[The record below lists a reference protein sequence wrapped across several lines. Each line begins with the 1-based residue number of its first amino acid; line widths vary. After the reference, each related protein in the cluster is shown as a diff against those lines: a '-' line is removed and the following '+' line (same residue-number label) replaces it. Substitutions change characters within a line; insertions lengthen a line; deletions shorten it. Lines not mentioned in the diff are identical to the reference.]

1 MKTADGRLQAI
12 DEAIEQFEE
21 SWRHDAEEL
30 IQRVAGAAGL
40 GEDPELLAELIRV
53 DIDRRYAAGVD
64 VNLQGYFQRFPKL
77 LEEASRVVEICFE
90 DYRVRKSRRK
100 VCVAARWSGFSA
112 VASEAWFQE
121 LQALTQVNPA
131 VNQLEF
137 PSTASFISSQLMPG
151 EAAFAPAPP
160 PFTSERIGDFELVA
174 LLGEGTFSRV
184 YLARQVSLGRRY
196 VAVKVVDRPMQEP
209 YNLSR
214 LQHTGIV
221 PLYSCHE
228 TDGRWV
234 LCMPYS
240 GATTL
245 ARWLREQR
253 DPVQRNGDSLKTCV
267 ESAQAKLT
275 THDESQ
281 PVSITN
287 PPAEVVQSLCRW
299 HHAAVG
305 PLQQLQGMT
314 GSRLILWMFRRLTSA
329 LAHAHQRGLV
339 HGDLKPANILIRND
353 GEPALIDFNLSQSTE
368 SRQRVWIG
376 GTLPYL
382 AREQLQQ
389 LLTNSSGPPR
399 PEYDIHALG
408 VILFEI
414 LEGRLPF
421 RAPSNSSPEELR
433 AALASHDEPISFNA
447 RTGTPG
453 MRAIVKACLKPNSVV
468 CYPTATELL
477 SDIDR
482 EIANQPL
489 RYAREPF
496 VTGQLPK
503 VLRRYPRAFSGGF
516 ITAVALVVVMLLG
529 VWLSTT
535 RRDQKRL
542 VALTALRKLQQITDE
557 TSCNLMYSQVEQSTN
572 NLLGSSEVV
581 GSIVDAMDCLEGESF
596 IDAWDRCYPYLN
608 ENEQEN
614 ARYCVAL
621 LSLFGVQLRQMEL
634 LRETAAGPDKV
645 PAFSVS
651 ADQLSGIF
659 KVVSKELGG
668 RHDLSVLFNEPA
680 GGLTETESVEAESIV
695 SKSDP
700 VVSTAFE
707 QLLEVKQL
715 ADRGELEDAL
725 AMLERQKPPQSLEVV
740 HWMLRGQLQ
749 HSLGRFRE
757 AVASLSI
764 VLNSYPNLAPALL
777 CRGISE
783 TAIFQFTEAERDFTA
798 LLEQDDQFADAWL
811 HRNFARQGLGNFD
824 GALSDLAKAIS
835 LRPNSNR
842 YYLTRARLLEKMQLP
857 EEAAADFR
865 TARELVPLALEDRI
879 AFASVMIA
887 VDAERAL
894 SELQRAEK
902 LFGPRVRILQT
913 MAHVLSEH
921 LKRESEAITV
931 LDRLLTSQP
940 NYPKALAGRAVLL
953 ARAGKIELAIEDL
966 KKLLPEKVKLPPE
979 LMFQVASAFSLCSDF
994 RPQLRP
1000 QAFRWLT
1007 WALAGGYGASRL
1019 ESDPDLAPLRN
1030 DPEFATLRR
1039 TAILLEGRPMDSE

>member
-1 MKTADGRLQAI
+1 MKTAESRLQAI

-21 SWRHDAEEL
+21 SWRQDAEDL
-30 IQRVAGAAGL
+30 IQRVAGSAGL
-40 GEDPELLAELIRV
+40 GDDTELLAELIRV
-53 DIDRRYAAGVD
+53 DIDRRYAAGAD
-64 VNLQGYFQRFPKL
+64 VNLQGYFQRFPQL
-77 LEEASRVVEICFE
+77 LDESSRVVEICFE

-100 VCVAARWSGFSA
+100 VCVAARWAGFPA
-112 VASEAWFQE
+112 VASESWFRE
-121 LQALTQVNPA
+121 LEALTQVNPT
-131 VNQLEF
+131 VDHLEF
-137 PSTASFISSQLMPG
+137 PSTASFISSQLLPG
-151 EAAFAPAPP
+151 EGSFAPAPP
-160 PFTSERIGDFELVA
+160 PYTSERIGDFELVA

-196 VAVKVVDRPMQEP
+196 VAAKVVDRPMQEP

-228 TDGRWV
+228 AEGCWV

-245 ARWLREQR
+245 ARWLREHK
-253 DPVQRNGDSLKTCV
+253 DPLQRNGDSLKTCV
-267 ESAQAKLT
+267 EAAQSRLT

-281 PVSITN
+281 PVSISN

-299 HHAAVG
+299 HHAALG
-305 PLQQLQGMT
+305 PLQQLQGMP
-314 GSRLILWMFRRLTSA
+314 GSRLTLWMFRRLTSA

-421 RAPSNSSPEELR
+421 RAPANSSPEELR
-433 AALASHDEPISFNA
+433 ASLASHDEPISFSA

-453 MRAIVKACLKPNSVV
+453 LRAIVKACLKPGSAV

-477 SDIDR
+477 TDIDR

-496 VTGQLPK
+496 VSGQLPK
-503 VLRRYPRAFSGGF
+503 ILRRYPRAFSGGF
-516 ITAVALVVVMLLG
+516 ITAVALIVVMLLG
-529 VWLSTT
+529 IWLSTT

-542 VALTALRKLQQITDE
+542 VAVTALRRLQEVTDE
-557 TSCNLMYSQVEQSTN
+557 ASCNLMYSQLEQSTN
-572 NLLGSSEVV
+572 NLLGSSEVI
-581 GSIVDAMDCLEGESF
+581 GSIVEAMNCLEGESF
-596 IDAWDRCYPYLN
+596 SAAWERCYPHLRAD
-608 ENEQEN
+608 EQEN

-621 LSLFGVQLRQMEL
+621 LSLFGAQLRQLEL
-634 LRETAAGPDKV
+634 LSESMSGSAKEPRLTV
-645 PAFSVS
+645 PAEE
-651 ADQLSGIF
+651 LKGILT
-659 KVVSKELGG
+659 VASTELGNQQ
-668 RHDLSVLFNEPA
+668 DLSVLLNDSTGKFSERDLDKNESA
-680 GGLTETESVEAESIV
+680 VAA
-695 SKSDP
+695 SDRHA
-700 VVSTAFE
+700 SNAFG

-715 ADRGELEDAL
+715 AERGELEQAL
-725 AMLERQKPPQSLEVV
+725 AMLEKQNPPRSLEVV

-764 VLNSYPNLAPALL
+764 VLNSHPKLAPALL
-777 CRGISE
+777 CRGVA
-783 TAIFQFTEAERDFTA
+783 AIALFQFEDAERDFTA
-798 LLEQDDQFADAWL
+798 LLEQNEQLADAWL
-811 HRNFARQGLGNFD
+811 HRNFARQGLRNYE
-824 GALSDLAKAIS
+824 GALSDLTQAIS

-842 YYLTRARLLEKMQLP
+842 YYLTRARLLEKMQRSQD
-857 EEAAADFR
+857 ATADFKA
-865 TARELVPLALEDRI
+865 ARELVPVELEDRI
-879 AFASVMIA
+879 ACASVLIA
-887 VDAERAL
+887 VDAEAAL
-894 SELQRAEK
+894 RELQTAEQ
-902 LFGPRVRILQT
+902 LFGARPRVLQS
-913 MAHVLSEH
+913 MAHVLSEQLH
-921 LKRESEAITV
+921 REPEAIAV
-931 LDRLLTSQP
+931 LDRLLKVHA
-940 NYPKALAGRAVLL
+940 NYHKALAGRAVLL
-953 ARAGKIELAIEDL
+953 ARAGQIEPALEDL
-966 KKLLPEKVKLPPE
+966 RKLLPERDKLPAE
-979 LMFQVASAFSLCSDF
+979 LMFQIASAFSLCSEAQ
-994 RPQLRP
+994 PQLRP

-1007 WALAGGYGASRL
+1007 RALAGGYGFSRL

-1030 DPEFATLRR
+1030 DPEFDTLRR
-1039 TAILLEGRPMDSE
+1039 TAILLEGRRIESE